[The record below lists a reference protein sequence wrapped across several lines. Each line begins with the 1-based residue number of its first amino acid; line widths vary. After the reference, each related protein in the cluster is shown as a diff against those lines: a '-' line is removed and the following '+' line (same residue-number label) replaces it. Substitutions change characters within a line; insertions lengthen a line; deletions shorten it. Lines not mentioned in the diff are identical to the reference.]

1 MPIASMLN
9 ITVSILVVTSLTRT
23 VCHHVIYNEAVT
35 DIAYLQYNTV
45 SLAWKEIEYHLTRN
59 RTETR
64 HPENTVAHDWY
75 TWRSDAN
82 PEEASC
88 IREPVYHIAAPLLTR
103 ETMVKKFVWT
113 WVKN

>member
-1 MPIASMLN
+1 MLIASMLN

-64 HPENTVAHDWY
+64 HPENTVVQDWY
-75 TWRSDAN
+75 TDAN
-82 PEEASC
+82 PEGASFKSS
-88 IREPVYHIAAPLLTR
+88 PVYHTAVPPLTR
-103 ETMVKKFVWT
+103 ETMMKTFVWI
-113 WVKN
+113 